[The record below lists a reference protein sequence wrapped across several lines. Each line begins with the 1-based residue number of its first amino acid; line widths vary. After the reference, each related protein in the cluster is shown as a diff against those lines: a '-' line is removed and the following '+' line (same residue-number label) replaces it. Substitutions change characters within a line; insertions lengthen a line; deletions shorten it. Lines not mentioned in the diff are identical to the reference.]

1 MSLVLSMTLCFV
13 PKFKAQFESVKEAQ
27 AGIGRDT
34 VAGSLWSRLR
44 CALACFSVMITWLL
58 ENAIETADSKKG
70 KGYGLKGRTAPIYT
84 FADRDKAA
92 LLWLAFCGIHLL
104 SDSLSEGLFW
114 RYFPSIRGVLTE
126 PLTVSFQIIYLAL
139 CITPVI
145 VDEKEQRAW
154 RSLQSK
160 NLSFPAGRSSC

>member
-1 MSLVLSMTLCFV
+1 MLSAMSLVLSMTLCFV

-70 KGYGLKGRTAPIYT
+70 KGYGLKGRTAPSI
-84 FADRDKAA
+84 
-92 LLWLAFCGIHLL
+92 LLRTGIKRRCFGLPSAGFICLATAFQKDCFGGI
-104 SDSLSEGLFW
+104 SLVYGE
-114 RYFPSIRGVLTE
+114 
-126 PLTVSFQIIYLAL
+126 
-139 CITPVI
+139 C
-145 VDEKEQRAW
+145 
-154 RSLQSK
+154 
-160 NLSFPAGRSSC
+160 